1 MLATRTSN
9 DRTWE
14 HPRDTVVKEVMRRT
28 VWLGWVCIAV
38 LGCATSVAGGD
49 GTRTRPLVDPG
60 IADPAGS
67 FEQAQARGALDPETC
82 QRHADAFAYRFS
94 KSGDPLDRFNAGVVW
109 DTCGDADKAATAY
122 REVVRVEPAFALAH
136 NNLGT
141 LAYRADRID
150 DATQH
155 YERAVRA
162 KPTAI
167 PPRHNLAH
175 LHRQHYL
182 DTGSVSSFDKAQRQL
197 QAVLAVDSDN
207 LEAYVGLARLYY
219 DRAAAGDRSYALL
232 SRLVITQAQR
242 RERVD
247 GTSSAELW
255 NVQGLLSVLQGEPSR
270 ALKAFNEAIELEP
283 DFVDARLNAALIELE
298 LRNFDAAEK
307 NLEAAARFAEGRRAA
322 ETSLALGVAK
332 RGLRDF
338 ATAEKAYARAMQLD
352 RGDPRPL
359 YNAGVLYQDHIGPS
373 TPGDGLRENEIA
385 TDRFE
390 RFMKAAASDP
400 QFAAAVASA
409 KRRIDNM
416 GEYAQF
422 LDDQYKLEAE
432 VKRLE
437 ARERKQQQERRKELL
452 ELERDAQDALDRHRS
467 LTNTKA
473 Q

>member
-1 MLATRTSN
+1 
-9 DRTWE
+9 
-14 HPRDTVVKEVMRRT
+14 MRRT
-28 VWLGWVCIAV
+28 VWLGWLCSAV
-38 LGCATSVAGGD
+38 LGCAATVGGAD
-49 GTRTRPLVDPG
+49 GTRPRPLVDPG

-67 FEQAQARGALDPETC
+67 FERAQARGALDPETC
-82 QRHADAFAYRFS
+82 QRHADAFDYRFS
-94 KSGDPLDRFNAGVVW
+94 TSKDPLDRFNAGVVW
-109 DTCGDADKAATAY
+109 DTCGEVEKAATAY
-122 REVVRVEPAFALAH
+122 REVVGVDPKFALAH

-141 LAYRADRID
+141 LAYRAGRID

-162 KPTAI
+162 QPTAI

-182 DTGSVSSFDKAQRQL
+182 DTGNVSAFDKAQRQL

-242 RERVD
+242 RERVG

-298 LRNFDAAEK
+298 LRNFDAAEE
-307 NLEAAARFAEGRRAA
+307 NLEAAAEFAKGRRAA
-322 ETSLALGVAK
+322 DTHLALGVAK

-338 ATAEKAYARAMQLD
+338 DSAEKAYARAMQLD
-352 RGDPRPL
+352 RADPRAL
-359 YNAGVLYQDHIGPS
+359 YNVGVLYQDHIGPAS
-373 TPGDGLRENEIA
+373 NGDGLRENEIA
-385 TDRFE
+385 ADRFE
-390 RFMKAAASDP
+390 RFMKAAGSDP
-400 QFAAAVASA
+400 QFAAAVATA
-409 KRRIDNM
+409 ERRIRNM
-416 GEYAQF
+416 NEYADF
-422 LDDQYKLEAE
+422 LDDQYKLEAD

-437 ARERKQQQERRKELL
+437 ALERKQREERRQELL
-452 ELERDAQDALDRHRS
+452 QLERDAQDALEQRRS